1 MKKLIILALV
11 ALATVTAAATVDNL
25 KYDVAEQRI
34 VISCL
39 DHKPPTVHVLNP
51 ASGAVVVVD
60 CEREK

>member
-1 MKKLIILALV
+1 MRKLIILGLV
-11 ALATVTAAATVDNL
+11 AVTLTAAATVNNL
-25 KYDVAEQRI
+25 KYDIAEQRI
-34 VISCL
+34 VISCV